1 LSEVEAEALRQG
13 SVGYVHGYSE
23 REAQRLLDQA
33 YSVRDLLHNDS
44 RFPVGSRVLEL
55 GCGIG
60 AQTVTLASNSPGAL
74 FLSCDVATGSLEIA
88 AERTQGLGLDNVC
101 LLCADLYELPFA
113 STTFDSVFIC
123 HVLEHLKDPA
133 GALRSLLRVVQ
144 PGGSVTVIEGD
155 HGSCYFHPTSDEAI
169 QAWRCLI
176 RVQAGLGGDSLIG
189 RRLYSVMTEAG
200 GVDPVVS
207 PRMVYADRSRPE
219 VMDAFVAKTII
230 PMVEGVEEEALD
242 RGYMTASAWKKGLD
256 DLRGIVLSDVGV
268 FCYTFFKAVATVGPR
283 SALKEL
289 SGNPNE

>member
-1 LSEVEAEALRQG
+1 MEAEALLQG
-13 SVGYVHGYSE
+13 RVGYVHGYSQ

-33 YSVRDLLHNDS
+33 YSVRDLLHRDS
-44 RFPVGSRVLEL
+44 RFPAGSRVLEP

-60 AQTVTLASNSPGAL
+60 AQTVTLASNSPGA
-74 FLSCDVATGSLEIA
+74 FFVSCDVAIDSLEMA
-88 AERTQGLGLDNVC
+88 AERTVGLGLNNVRF
-101 LLCADLYELPFA
+101 LCTDLFELPFA
-113 STTFDSVFIC
+113 PTTFDGMFIC
-123 HVLEHLKDPA
+123 HVLEHLQDPV
-133 GALRSLLRVVQ
+133 GALRLLFRVVR

-155 HGSCYFHPTSDEAI
+155 HGSCYFHPTSDEAV

-176 RVQAGLGGDSLIG
+176 RVQADLGGDSLIG

-242 RGYMTASAWKKGLD
+242 RGYITPSAWEKGLD
-256 DLRGIVLSDVGV
+256 DLRAIVSSDEGV
-268 FCYTFFKAVATVGPR
+268 FCYTFFKAVATVGP
-283 SALKEL
+283 
-289 SGNPNE
+289 